1 MLLSSFR
8 VFFETVSFSDM
19 LLLLVLPLAG
29 AIFLSWRTFH
39 SGKSAVIQLF
49 LWLGFFAITVT
60 GLGVMFHVAHNE
72 RIAWT
77 TLYSE
82 LARSYARTAKSLG
95 HWRIQSGDAAT
106 FSSWSKV
113 LTVDRNQKSEIQ
125 SEESFVSFSV
135 QPLSRTRFRVSWS
148 PVSDSTTYRLQ
159 WNQNRNA
166 IRQYVE
172 EHTSSAYQPTTPEA
186 NAVSNKGNFYDTAE
200 GWETIFSGAATTF
213 EMTLSEKDWP
223 SHPLLLR
230 VRAETGTPEDEPD
243 YQPIFCL
250 FRDEIRDNSHSN
262 SVYTLRKIDDD
273 NTMFIVET
281 ESYPG
286 EKNILT
292 AYERHPAIGEP
303 YMMTPDFKKVFD
315 TGKSTIN
322 IEGIKDEWGEWIVAV
337 EPLHDPDGNLEA
349 ILCVD
354 FVKDNLA
361 NSIRQAKM
369 VPRQIILWSQAIF
382 LVGMGLVSRLKRY
395 SNRLKNFTETLQ
407 ATVDNLAKA
416 RQAAE
421 EDVVTKS
428 RFLAN
433 MSHEIRTPLNAI
445 LGFTG
450 ILGERLLRLCD
461 ADEYQDNMGFLK
473 MIEKSGADLLTI
485 IGDILDYSKVEA
497 GQVDIEQIPVSPEQ
511 ILEDVR
517 SMLSPKFQDKPEVE
531 LQISIDN
538 NVPAWILGDP
548 TRLRQ
553 ILTNLAGN
561 SLKFTEKGYVRI
573 HCQAERIKEEED
585 GVMIHFK
592 VMDTG
597 IGISSEKIKK
607 LFQPFIQAEAETTRK
622 FGGTGLGL
630 SIAKRFVQLFDGDIV
645 VTSEKGKGS
654 TFDVVF
660 PATISTTAGTGSFR
674 ATFAVDADLQES
686 GAKSLEGIYVLLV
699 EDGKINQ
706 VVISTQLREA
716 GAKIEVAD
724 DGRVALDLIAAKEL
738 LGSHFDAVLMDMQ
751 MPVMDGYTATKRLRS
766 KGFMRPIIAITANAL
781 SGDCEKTIDAGCN
794 AYISKPIAPKLLIST
809 ILQLLRN
816 AKHVSASVKK

>member
-1 MLLSSFR
+1 
-8 VFFETVSFSDM
+8 
-19 LLLLVLPLAG
+19 
-29 AIFLSWRTFH
+29 
-39 SGKSAVIQLF
+39 
-49 LWLGFFAITVT
+49 
-60 GLGVMFHVAHNE
+60 MFHVVHNE
-72 RIAWT
+72 RVAWT

-95 HWRIQSGDAAT
+95 HWRIQSGNAAT
-106 FSSWSKV
+106 FSSWSEA
-113 LTVDRNQKSEIQ
+113 LAVDRNQKSEVL
-125 SEESFVSFSV
+125 SEGDFASFSV
-135 QPLSRTRFRVSWS
+135 QPLSRTKFRVSWS
-148 PVSDSTTYRLQ
+148 PVPGSSTYRLQ
-159 WNQNRNA
+159 WNRNRNT
-166 IRQYVE
+166 IRQYIK
-172 EHTSSAYQPTTPEA
+172 EHTSFAYQPTTPEA
-186 NAVSNKGNFYDTAE
+186 NAVSNKGNFYDSNE
-200 GWETIFSGAATTF
+200 GWETIFSGEATTF
-213 EMTLSEKDWP
+213 DVFVSEKNWP
-223 SHPLLLR
+223 VHPLLLR
-230 VRAETGTPEDEPD
+230 VRAETGTPEDGPE

-250 FRDEIRDNSHSN
+250 FRDEIRDNSYSN
-262 SVYTLRKIDDD
+262 SVYTLRKIDDN

-286 EKNILT
+286 ERNILDV
-292 AYERHPAIGEP
+292 YERHPAIGEP

-322 IEGIKDEWGEWIVAV
+322 IEGTKDEWGEWIMAV
-337 EPLHDPDGNLEA
+337 EPLYDPDGNLEA

-354 FVKDNLA
+354 FAKDNLA
-361 NSIRQAKM
+361 NSIRQAKAT
-369 VPRQIILWSQAIF
+369 PRQIILWSLAIF
-382 LVGMGLVSRLKRY
+382 LVGMGLVARLKQY
-395 SNRLKNFTETLQ
+395 SNQLRQFAEMLQ

-421 EDVVTKS
+421 EDVVMKS

-450 ILGERLLRLCD
+450 ILGERLLRLCG
-461 ADEYQDNMGFLK
+461 ANERQDNSGIVK

-497 GQVDIEQIPVSPEQ
+497 GQIEIEQIPVSPQQ

-517 SMLSPKFQDKPEVE
+517 SMLFPKFQDKPEVE
-531 LQISIDN
+531 LQISIDD
-538 NVPAWILGDP
+538 NVPHWILGDP

-573 HCQAERIKEEED
+573 HCQAEMIKEEED
-585 GVMIHFK
+585 GVMIHYK

-597 IGISSEKIKK
+597 IGISSEKIKR
-607 LFQPFIQAEAETTRK
+607 LFQPFIQADIETTRK

-630 SIAKRFVQLFDGDIV
+630 SIAKRFVQLFDGDII

-654 TFDVVF
+654 TFDVAF
-660 PATISTTAGTGSFR
+660 PATISMTEGTGSFR
-674 ATFAVDADLQES
+674 PTFAVDNDLLEG
-686 GAKSLEGIYVLLV
+686 GAKSLEGLYILLV

-706 VVISTQLREA
+706 IVISTQLREA

-724 DGRVALDLIAAKEL
+724 DGRVALDLIAAKGL

-751 MPVMDGYTATKRLRS
+751 MPVMDGYATTRRLRS
-766 KGFMRPIIAITANAL
+766 SGFSRPIIAITANAL
-781 SGDCEKTIDAGCN
+781 SGDCEKTIEAGCN

-816 AKHVSASVKK
+816 AKHASVSARK